1 MKDVGY
7 YNGNFGPID
16 EMMIPMNDRVVY
28 FGDGVYE
35 VTYAN
40 NHKLFAMEDHL
51 ERFYNS
57 LAKIKI
63 DFKKSPEELQSIIQE
78 MVDKVDY
85 DGEVLVYWQVSR
97 GTAARKHA
105 FPENVEP
112 NLLIYVKNVPLRNS
126 DIPMKAITLED
137 TRFLHCDVKTLNLL
151 PNVMASE
158 EARTKGCEEAI
169 LHRGDS
175 VTEGSHSN
183 ISIIKNGKYIT
194 PPLSNLI
201 LPSITRKHLLQ
212 ICKENNIPVEERHFT
227 ISELFDADEIL
238 CNSASNMGSVIREID
253 GKPVG
258 GKAPEIVETIQKA
271 FKERFL
277 RETAK

>member
-1 MKDVGY
+1 
-7 YNGNFGPID
+7 
-16 EMMIPMNDRVVY
+16 
-28 FGDGVYE
+28 
-35 VTYAN
+35 
-40 NHKLFAMEDHL
+40 
-51 ERFYNS
+51 
-57 LAKIKI
+57 
-63 DFKKSPEELQSIIQE
+63 
-78 MVDKVDY
+78 
-85 DGEVLVYWQVSR
+85 
-97 GTAARKHA
+97 
-105 FPENVEP
+105 
-112 NLLIYVKNVPLRNS
+112 
-126 DIPMKAITLED
+126 
-137 TRFLHCDVKTLNLL
+137 
-151 PNVMASE
+151 MASE